1 MGLIL
6 LLSQDFCQNQK
17 CYMVSGTYNVSPL
30 YGTALRP
37 PLLSGDR
44 HVKRPQESSV
54 TSAII
59 DGPKEAMGT

>member
-1 MGLIL
+1 
-6 LLSQDFCQNQK
+6 
-17 CYMVSGTYNVSPL
+17 MVSGTYNVSPL